1 MPLSYEIDEERKL
14 VITTAWESV
23 TAVEALEHQRQIGS
37 DVRFKPDL
45 AHLLDLSRIT
55 AVNIDLTTMN
65 ELICHQLFSVKSRRA
80 FIVGG
85 NRLAHGL
92 SRMFIALRI
101 VTGQEQM
108 RVFADRD
115 EALQWLGVV
124 DNR

>member
-23 TAVEALEHQRQIGS
+23 TAAEALEHQRQIGN
-37 DVRFKPDL
+37 DVRFNPDFS
-45 AHLLDLSRIT
+45 HLQDLTRIT

-65 ELICHQLFSVKSRRA
+65 ELICQQLFSVKSRRA
-80 FIVGG
+80 FVVGG

-92 SRMFIALRI
+92 SRMLIALRI